1 MVAVAEDGVPLVDL
15 LHHLWVQ
22 TVLLQRGGR
31 STLERRTL
39 MTSSRG
45 GAHLDVLDELLRGRV
60 DGRLAIDDGL
70 DGAGPA
76 RRLGRQ
82 LAVETVRVFASVH
95 DDIPVTCARESELG
109 LAARPGGV
117 GGARGDGTGAVG
129 GARGDG
135 TGAVGGARGDGTG
148 GASPVSL
155 KILSSG
161 CTTEH
166 RLLSTSVPSLS
177 EFLSELL

>member
-135 TGAVGGARGDGTG
+135 TG